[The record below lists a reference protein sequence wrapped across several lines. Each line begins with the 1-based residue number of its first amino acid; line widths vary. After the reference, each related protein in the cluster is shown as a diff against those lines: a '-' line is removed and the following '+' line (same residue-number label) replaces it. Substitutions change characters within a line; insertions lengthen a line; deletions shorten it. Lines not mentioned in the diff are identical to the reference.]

1 MLRPQLR
8 IETPAGR
15 NIPGRGF
22 YQLEEDALQA
32 QVGFYPDS
40 RRFFSY
46 LESDFVRFDIDRSG
60 RLILIEVTCP
70 RRSWQT
76 DENLAPPSIAEPADI
91 RWLDFRAVM
100 PEPELI
106 GNRSRDQLLIRFSAA
121 DSWRWFTVANG
132 LFVQVDRDHRLLALI
147 VTGIVDDFAGRELAS
162 FRRQIS
168 LVPNS
173 PGPDRRRIST
183 ISG

>member
-8 IETPAGR
+8 IDTPAGR
-15 NIPGRGF
+15 NLPGRGF

-32 QVGFYPDS
+32 QVGYYSDS

-46 LESDFVRFDIDRSG
+46 LESEFVRFDIDRSG

-70 RRSWQT
+70 RKNWQT
-76 DENLAPPSIAEPADI
+76 DESLAPPAIAEPADI
-91 RWLDFRAVM
+91 RWLDFRAAM
-100 PEPELI
+100 PEPKLI
-106 GNRSRDQLLIRFSAA
+106 GNRCRDRLLISFSAA

-132 LFVQVDRDHRLLALI
+132 LLVQVDRDHRLLALI
-147 VTGIVDDFAGRELAS
+147 VTDIVDDFAGRELAA
-162 FRRQIS
+162 FRRQIGLS
-168 LVPNS
+168 PNTS
-173 PGPDRRRIST
+173 GADRRPIST